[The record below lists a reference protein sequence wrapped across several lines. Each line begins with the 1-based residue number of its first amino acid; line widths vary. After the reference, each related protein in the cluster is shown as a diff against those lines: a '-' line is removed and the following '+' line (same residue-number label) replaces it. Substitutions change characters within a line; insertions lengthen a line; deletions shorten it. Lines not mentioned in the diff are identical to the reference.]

1 MKRSFSFLV
10 ATTLVFA
17 TLLSACSTN
26 GDTALTASG
35 MLSVV
40 EVPVAPEVN
49 GRVISISVS
58 EGDAVQAGDELFRL
72 DDEVL
77 QTQYDQGQAAVNA
90 ASATL
95 TAAEAQLVYAQR
107 QYDLA
112 IQAARAQE
120 DPFRVALWTASVPD
134 DFQPSWYFQMS
145 EKLSAAQAEV
155 EAAEQALETEQQ
167 NLADEIQKASNQ
179 DFVTAENR
187 LAQAQAAYTVVQET
201 LIQARQASNQTLT
214 DAAQD
219 IFDLAETE
227 LSSARLAYDRMLSTS
242 AADSVLQARAQ
253 VTVAQ
258 ARVDN
263 ARDSLS
269 ILQTGD
275 DSIQVGV
282 AEAGIEQAQAA
293 VAQAQANLDQ
303 ANASME
309 LLELQLK
316 RAVVKSPI
324 NGILLTRDLEVGEL
338 VAAGGIVMTFGQLEN
353 MDLTVYIP
361 IDRYG
366 QVSIGQKVEISV
378 DSYAD
383 EIFSGTVVRIA
394 DSAEFTPRNVQSAEG
409 RASTVYAVKIS
420 VSNTDL
426 RLKPG
431 MPADAKFVP

>member
-1 MKRSFSFLV
+1 
-10 ATTLVFA
+10 
-17 TLLSACSTN
+17 
-26 GDTALTASG
+26 
-35 MLSVV
+35 
-40 EVPVAPEVN
+40 
-49 GRVISISVS
+49 
-58 EGDAVQAGDELFRL
+58 
-72 DDEVL
+72 
-77 QTQYDQGQAAVNA
+77 
-90 ASATL
+90 
-95 TAAEAQLVYAQR
+95 
-107 QYDLA
+107 
-112 IQAARAQE
+112 
-120 DPFRVALWTASVPD
+120 
-134 DFQPSWYFQMS
+134 
-145 EKLSAAQAEV
+145 V

-167 NLADEIQKASNQ
+167 NLTDEIQKASNQ
-179 DFVTAENR
+179 DFVTTENR

-282 AEAGIEQAQAA
+282 AEAGVEQAQAA